1 MKKPLVCI
9 FLFVMIVNI
18 PLSAQDVTP
27 GNHTHNF
34 DTYWKDFKSTPAGL
48 FSLERYESWEIF
60 GYAGLATLFY
70 VSTDMEMHE
79 EFGLER
85 ENKPIGIP
93 RALEHIGN
101 MYDKPGPIYFTAG
114 LTGLMYGSGWV
125 FNDDKLL
132 ETTNM
137 MIESLVISSIFTT
150 ALKVMIGRARPFVND
165 DPHNFKPFNFKFNN
179 RYMSMPSGHTSS
191 IFAMM
196 TVIAKQYDSWY
207 VKIPAYTFA
216 TSVAVQRMNDKKH
229 WASDLLI
236 GGTLGYLVAELV
248 VNRHIY
254 QSDNLSVRPVLNK
267 DGLGIAVFF

>member
-85 ENKPIGIP
+85 LKNTLMNNKSANAQQILD
-93 RALEHIGN
+93 ALLKAINKH
-101 MYDKPGPIYFTAG
+101 
-114 LTGLMYGSGWV
+114 TGKSPTMRNSG
-125 FNDDKLL
+125 
-132 ETTNM
+132 
-137 MIESLVISSIFTT
+137 VI
-150 ALKVMIGRARPFVND
+150 L
-165 DPHNFKPFNFKFNN
+165 
-179 RYMSMPSGHTSS
+179 
-191 IFAMM
+191 
-196 TVIAKQYDSWY
+196 
-207 VKIPAYTFA
+207 
-216 TSVAVQRMNDKKH
+216 
-229 WASDLLI
+229 
-236 GGTLGYLVAELV
+236 
-248 VNRHIY
+248 
-254 QSDNLSVRPVLNK
+254 
-267 DGLGIAVFF
+267 